1 MRNIVKT
8 VLLTI
13 LVSLFVGCGD
23 GGGGGSSSSGGES
36 ITIKGKVGAAEFIAS
51 TDGASASSASTLSAD
66 ATTSEAVVQAASTST
81 LTGRINTGTDTL
93 ALSGFYDSAT
103 KTFSIA
109 ATAEGIQIEIS
120 GSYSGSGTITSA
132 TAEGAISGSVSDAE
146 SVTVKIDAPATKP
159 PLTGD
164 KAGIP
169 IGMQGVWYQ
178 QDDVKW
184 SIGAFSLDVKGSGVY
199 RVEEFSGVT
208 PSKVTRA
215 IYKRVGVNKY
225 APVSFELSGSSLI
238 LKTIEEVDSIEA
250 ARGATLGITR
260 NLTRTPKSSGG
271 GDGGS
276 ADFTQ
281 ISSIPSEFQGGWS
294 NDSEFRQ
301 IDDGADFEWI
311 GKDSK
316 GVVRA
321 IAMLSKGGDQYRPY
335 NFTLNSAKTQL
346 TIREMKKTTTL
357 DAAKTQTAED
367 KNVLVLTKEW

>member
-1 MRNIVKT
+1 
-8 VLLTI
+8 
-13 LVSLFVGCGD
+13 
-23 GGGGGSSSSGGES
+23 
-36 ITIKGKVGAAEFIAS
+36 
-51 TDGASASSASTLSAD
+51 
-66 ATTSEAVVQAASTST
+66 
-81 LTGRINTGTDTL
+81 
-93 ALSGFYDSAT
+93 
-103 KTFSIA
+103 
-109 ATAEGIQIEIS
+109 
-120 GSYSGSGTITSA
+120 
-132 TAEGAISGSVSDAE
+132 
-146 SVTVKIDAPATKP
+146 
-159 PLTGD
+159 
-164 KAGIP
+164 
-169 IGMQGVWYQ
+169 MQGVWYQ